1 MCAASGG
8 CVATRPSWQGET
20 GFLLYTVAARAA
32 PRGAAPRAR
41 RPAHGNRWLR
51 RAAALAFACQAAA
64 GCARPADAPGSGE
77 QASAPASTGAA
88 TAVAVVDDA
97 GRTVALPAPA
107 RRIIS
112 LIPTHTE
119 AIELLAGGD
128 VLLARTQWDIQPSLA
143 HLPAISDALAPSIEW
158 LAAQRP
164 DLVIAWP
171 DIRTRDLVRQ
181 LDDVGIPV
189 YASRVESV
197 AEIRSMVQRLGVL
210 LDRQAGADSMVATID
225 AQLDSVRRFV
235 AGRPRP
241 SVLYL
246 LNAEP
251 PMAAGPGTFVHE
263 LIELCGGTNVFSDL
277 RQLWPQVSLEEI
289 VQRQPDVILRPAEGA
304 LADPLTGLAG
314 RAGWRELRAVRN
326 GRVHGIDPYFYN
338 RPGATVGV
346 AARGL
351 AELIHGPPSVG
362 GVHGFRR
369 GGGVARGSVRPPGR
383 P

>member
-1 MCAASGG
+1 VCVASGG

-20 GFLLYTVAARAA
+20 GFLLYTVAERAA
-32 PRGAAPRAR
+32 PRGAAPRAPLPPR
-41 RPAHGNRWLR
+41 GGRWLR
-51 RAAALAFACQAAA
+51 RAAALALTCQAAA
-64 GCARPADAPGSGE
+64 GCARPADSPGGHAGDAAAA
-77 QASAPASTGAA
+77 ASAVT
-88 TAVAVVDDA
+88 VVDDA
-97 GRTVALPAPA
+97 GRTVVLPAPA

-119 AIELLAGGD
+119 AIELLAGAD
-128 VLLARTQWDIQPSLA
+128 VLLARTQWDVQPTLA
-143 HLPAISDALAPSIEW
+143 HLPAISDALSPSLEW

-171 DIRTRDLVRQ
+171 DARTRDLVRR
-181 LDDVGIPV
+181 LDDIGIPV

-197 AEIRSMVQRLGVL
+197 AEIRSMIQRLGAL
-210 LDRQAGADSMVATID
+210 LDRAARADSLVSSID

-251 PMAAGPGTFVHE
+251 PMASGPGTFVHE
-263 LIELCGGTNVFSDL
+263 LIELAGGTNVFSDL

-289 VQRQPDVILRPAEGA
+289 VQRQPDVILRPAERA
-304 LADPLTGLAG
+304 LADPLAGMAG
-314 RAGWRELRAVRN
+314 RAGWRELHAVRA
-326 GRVHGIDPYFYN
+326 GRVHGIDPYFFN
-338 RPGATVGV
+338 RPGATVGA
-346 AARGL
+346 AAREL
-351 AELIHGPPSVG
+351 AELIHGPPAVG
-362 GVHGFRR
+362 MAPGTWR
-369 GGGVARGSVRPPGR
+369 GTGVARGSVRLPALR